1 METIFAFFSQ
11 YGLLAVF
18 GVVLIKQLGA
28 PVPASPILLLAGAAA
43 ADDGVFAVK
52 ALVVATAAATLADF
66 VWFYAGRRFGRRVL
80 ALLCRIS
87 ISPDSCV
94 RKNELSFARRG
105 VATLVIAKFVPG
117 LATLAPPLAGALGM
131 RAQSFAIF
139 NAAGAALWAGA
150 GIAVGLIFH
159 EQIQRLLVSLS
170 ELGRMAVWLVAALV
184 ALYVA
189 WRMVRRWRELRLHAR
204 MPRVQPNE
212 LVEMIERGR
221 APLILDVRTQGPDLP
236 LREGIP
242 GARHI
247 DLAGIETVPVA
258 DWPDDVPIVIYCDC
272 PNDASATKA
281 AGVLSKRGFGASIL
295 SGGIDGWVQAGY
307 PLEALSRAFH

>member
-52 ALVVATAAATLADF
+52 ALAVATAASMLADF

-139 NAAGAALWAGA
+139 NTAGAALWAGA
-150 GIAVGLIFH
+150 GIACGLVFH
-159 EQIQRLLVSLS
+159 AQIQHLLESLS
-170 ELGRMAVWLVAALV
+170 QLGRMAVWLVAALV

-204 MPRVQPNE
+204 MPRVRPDE
-212 LVEMIERGR
+212 LAEMIERGCE
-221 APLILDVRTQGPDLP
+221 PLILDVRTQGPDLP
-236 LREGIP
+236 LRERIP
-242 GARHI
+242 KARHI
-247 DLAGIETVPVA
+247 DLADIQTVSTT

-281 AGVLSKRGFGASIL
+281 AGLLSKRGLGASIL
-295 SGGIDGWVQAGY
+295 IGGMDGWVQAGY
-307 PLEALSRAFH
+307 PLEAV